1 MHAARALSDRILQA
15 CLLTSKSIES
25 FAMTPQSASTRL
37 FQHQA
42 ELTDALIEEAR
53 SLEGTPLRIEQW
65 NQEATLDTI
74 RHYAWGIGD
83 DNPLF
88 CDEDYAAGGRHR
100 TIVAPPSFLH
110 SVYSGDIGIGLA
122 GLQPVHAGYHWKYF
136 DWIRRGDR
144 LRVDARVGPI
154 KVLTGR
160 YAERLLIQTTISDIY
175 RGEDLVASLEGR
187 TFRLPRAGE
196 RGGLSYEARPETTWT
211 PEELEAIR
219 IEAVTEPRR
228 GATPRLWGDV
238 SEGDELPKVVKGPI
252 ELLTM
257 TSYYAG
263 RAGSPGMKG
272 VEMKWRYVTYAR
284 EDPSKLPTNYDLT
297 FFDETVQPSLGH
309 QVAAVAHEIGM
320 PGAYANGGQRASWV
334 SHAITNWMG
343 DDGDLVELVGGTV
356 VRKVE
361 PDLVVIEMQSV
372 NQFDE
377 VTVTAEATV
386 RLPAE

>member
-1 MHAARALSDRILQA
+1 
-15 CLLTSKSIES
+15 
-25 FAMTPQSASTRL
+25 MTPRPAATRL

-53 SLEGTPLRIEQW
+53 SFEGTRLRIEQW
-65 NQEATLDTI
+65 NHEATLDTI

-88 CDEDYAAGGRHR
+88 CDEDYAASGRHG

-175 RGEDLVASLEGR
+175 RGEEIVARLEGR
-187 TFRLPRAGE
+187 TFRLPRAAE
-196 RGGLSYEARPETTWT
+196 RGGLRYEARPETTWT
-211 PEELEAIR
+211 PDELEAIR
-219 IEAVTEPRR
+219 IEAVAEARR
-228 GATPRLWGDV
+228 GATPRLWADV
-238 SEGDELPKVVKGPI
+238 ADGEKLPKVVKGPI

-284 EDPSKLPTNYDLT
+284 EDPSKLPTNYDPT
-297 FFDETVQPSLGH
+297 FFDEAVQPSLGH
-309 QVAAVAHEIGM
+309 QVTAVAHEIGM

-334 SHAITNWMG
+334 SHAVTNWMG
-343 DDGDLVELVGGTV
+343 DNGDLVELDVRLRRPDIFGDVVRVGGTV
-356 VRKVE
+356 VRKIQ
-361 PDLVVIEMQSV
+361 PDLVVIDLQSV
-372 NQFDE
+372 NQFGE

-386 RLPAE
+386 RLPTR